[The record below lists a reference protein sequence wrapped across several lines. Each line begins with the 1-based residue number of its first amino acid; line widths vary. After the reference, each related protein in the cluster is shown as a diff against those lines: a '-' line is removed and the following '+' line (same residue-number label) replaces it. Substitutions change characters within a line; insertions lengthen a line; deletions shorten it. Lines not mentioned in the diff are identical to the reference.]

1 MKENFDTSIER
12 LKEAHSKDVGELQ
25 SEIQRQRERAYESD
39 RRNRSLEGE
48 FDEKMKLAGDDM
60 ENMRESIRNN
70 RRLHELQI
78 DENKRM
84 GRALEEYKKENA
96 ILTKEISILDA
107 ETNRL
112 RQDNDD
118 LRSSV
123 IRLDRL
129 V

>member
-1 MKENFDTSIER
+1 
-12 LKEAHSKDVGELQ
+12 
-25 SEIQRQRERAYESD
+25 
-39 RRNRSLEGE
+39 
-48 FDEKMKLAGDDM
+48 M